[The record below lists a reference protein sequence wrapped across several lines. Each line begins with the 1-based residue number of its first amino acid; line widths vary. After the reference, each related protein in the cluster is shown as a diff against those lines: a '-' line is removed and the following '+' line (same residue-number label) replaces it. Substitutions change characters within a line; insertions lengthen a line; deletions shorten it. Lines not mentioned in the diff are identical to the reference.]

1 MIDIFTSPP
10 VPLKLSICI
19 CLHKAKAVY
28 FSHFW
33 ENNGCFVSCGPHM
46 FETVIPIILSS
57 VLAYN
62 SPANCNRKWG
72 ILITRGGSNKGHLF
86 SRRWERAF
94 HNRDMSPILG
104 ALFNQERG
112 FQLTSERNLARSR
125 LALWLAVQ
133 YILNFR
139 NNSDILYCK
148 WDQWYLTCITPKTE
162 LTEHAGQF
170 SRQTKRENLIRS
182 VKQNHMAASQLRN
195 VPRCPFESPC

>member
-33 ENNGCFVSCGPHM
+33 ENNGCIVSWGPHM

-62 SPANCNRKWG
+62 SPCKLQQEMRYSDYS
-72 ILITRGGSNKGHLF
+72 RGSNKGHLF

-104 ALFNQERG
+104 SLFNQERG

-139 NNSDILYCK
+139 NNCDILYCK
-148 WDQWYLTCITPKTE
+148 WDQ
-162 LTEHAGQF
+162 
-170 SRQTKRENLIRS
+170 
-182 VKQNHMAASQLRN
+182 
-195 VPRCPFESPC
+195 